1 MKWILGN
8 LFNCFSILGM
18 FLFTLM
24 LGGMVLLAGID
35 AWEAVKDSRWF
46 LALWELMCVLV
57 FTYWSIIWV
66 TRGVDWWIEKDH
78 SIQLKLFGKVY

>member
-18 FLFTLM
+18 FLFT
-24 LGGMVLLAGID
+24 VLLAGMILSCAFD
-35 AWEAVKDSRWF
+35 LLTAVKTAN
-46 LALWELMCVLV
+46 ALWAIWEIIGVMV

-66 TRGVDWWIEKDH
+66 TKGVDWWVEKDH
-78 SIQLKLFGKVY
+78 AIQLRLFGKVY